1 MTYPY
6 TIKKAGMVA
15 KILKLAF
22 RATRRAIY
30 SHNGDG
36 NSDVR
41 AILENN
47 TKDEITC
54 AQEIAGLVKNEVC
67 EY

>member
-1 MTYPY
+1 
-6 TIKKAGMVA
+6 MVA